1 MARGATQGFTQFGAV
16 GLALA
21 GYTLWVLADASL
33 KLAGVAA
40 APAYELTGLVGLWM
54 VVLLAAR
61 ALWRRNV
68 RALWPRHPGRQMGRA
83 VLDVANTVC
92 VVIALRH
99 LTLAMFYILVF
110 SSPMVITLLAA
121 AFLGE
126 RLEWRK
132 GLAIV
137 VGFAGVAVA
146 VSPMLAA
153 RAPGDWTGVAA
164 TMVCVASFSVNMVWS
179 RRMTQ
184 TETPESLTFFSGAV
198 IALVGLGGML
208 WRAAAVSGAEV
219 GVLGAAGLFCV
230 VGSLCFFVALRH
242 APAAVVSQFHYS
254 QLLTG
259 AVLAWVLWHERVTA
273 AMLWGAVLIVG
284 SGVYTAARTYERSP
298 QIRGKEG
305 IEAG

>member
-1 MARGATQGFTQFGAV
+1 MVTQFGAV

-21 GYTLWVLADASL
+21 VFTLWVLADASM
-33 KLAGVAA
+33 KLAGASA
-40 APAYELTGLVGLWM
+40 APAYELTGLVGLTM
-54 VVLLAAR
+54 SLLLVAR
-61 ALWRRNV
+61 ALWRRDL
-68 RALWPRHPGRQMGRA
+68 RALWPRHAGRQLGRSM
-83 VLDVANTVC
+83 LELANTVC

-110 SSPMVITLLAA
+110 SSPMVTTLLAA
-121 AFLGE
+121 SFLGE

-137 VGFAGVAVA
+137 TGFAGVAIA

-153 RAPGDWTGVAA
+153 GNAAGTWTGVLA
-164 TMVCVASFSVNMVWS
+164 TMVCVLSFSVNTVWL

-184 TETPESLTFFSGAV
+184 TETPESLTFFSGTV
-198 IALVGLGGML
+198 IALVGLACML
-208 WRAAAVSGAEV
+208 WRAAPVSGAQA
-219 GVLGAAGLFCV
+219 GVLGAAGLFSV
-230 VGSLCFFVALRH
+230 VGSLCFFVALKH
-242 APAAVVSQFHYS
+242 APAATVSQFHYS

-259 AVLAWVLWHERVTA
+259 SVLAWVLWHERVTWAMA
-273 AMLWGAVLIVG
+273 AGAVLIVG
-284 SGVYTAARTYERSP
+284 SGVYTAVRVRERSP